1 MDIPDLV
8 QRTLGD
14 EEVTAGVSLGDEDA
28 VCLTPTRSL
37 VYKGDGLLSDE
48 QVEEF
53 PHDVER
59 IAVSE
64 GRRKTKFVFEYIGGT
79 RSFTVPSDRDEDVLE
94 AVMEGVLR
102 VASVI
107 DDGEELVSVYRFS
120 ELTLIVAESR
130 LVKLIGEQ
138 VWNDDYEVYTYDD
151 VTGLKFERASV
162 ATSVVVSIE
171 GRPQRVKVPN
181 DRAPVVRQTIE
192 QALCAYYDVATV
204 EELNQLVGRDEPDAD
219 DEDGALDFGSGID
232 PLVTDDD
239 SEVDEYTEGT
249 LREITAGSDDDA
261 TTPEDDAGT
270 ADAGVGAANAGAD
283 AAETE
288 RDRDTAG
295 ESGNDSGRD
304 SVDTP
309 EGTDTASTAAADADG
324 TTDSGSR
331 QVEPSATGSPSHEP
345 ESDEG
350 DEDSGP
356 VAPETAGAGVDDTGS
371 DGREDAPAGASASE
385 TAVGVEGVEP
395 ASREDLAT
403 VADRLEE
410 LTEAVDRQNE
420 LLKRQHRA
428 IKQLADEIQAE

>member
-138 VWNDDYEVYTYDD
+138 VWNDDHEVYAYDD
-151 VTGLKFERASV
+151 VTGLEFERASV

-261 TTPEDDAGT
+261 TTSEDDAGT
-270 ADAGVGAANAGAD
+270 ADAGAGAANAGTD
-283 AAETE
+283 AAET
-288 RDRDTAG
+288 
-295 ESGNDSGRD
+295 
-304 SVDTP
+304 
-309 EGTDTASTAAADADG
+309 
-324 TTDSGSR
+324 
-331 QVEPSATGSPSHEP
+331 